1 MINPRETQR
10 ARGGK
15 QNAETVH
22 YVGGGSK
29 IGKDSGEREERV
41 REGLISYFPKNAAE
55 GNNA

>member
-22 YVGGGSK
+22 YVGVGSK
-29 IGKDSGEREERV
+29 IGKDSGERGGE
-41 REGLISYFPKNAAE
+41 
-55 GNNA
+55 